1 MPINTA
7 VLALVLIFIPGIL
20 CYGVVASLA
29 SKRTRDNT
37 TIFLQIFMYG
47 VTSYMVLALANV
59 VAPASIVR
67 LGLHL
72 QDLALLNPSAIER
85 SGIDPVPIALATV
98 IGLLLGLLIA
108 LNINYSLLMR
118 LCRAIGLTKR
128 FSDPDVWS
136 YLLNSD
142 DTDKWV
148 TIRHK
153 ERELIYQGY
162 VRSFSGGDKDREI
175 ILGPVRVYSLDTAE
189 RVGEIPI
196 LYLAFK
202 KDDVVLEFGANP
214 KLAGKVNIK

>member
-1 MPINTA
+1 
-7 VLALVLIFIPGIL
+7 
-20 CYGVVASLA
+20 
-29 SKRTRDNT
+29 
-37 TIFLQIFMYG
+37 MYG

-59 VAPASIVR
+59 VAPASIDR

-72 QDLALLNPSAIER
+72 QDLALLNPSAIEK
-85 SGIDPVPIALATV
+85 SGIDPIPIALATV
-98 IGLLLGLLIA
+98 VGLLLGLLIA

-136 YLLNSD
+136 YLLNSG

-175 ILGPVRVYSLDTAE
+175 ILAPVGLYSLDTAE

-214 KLAGKVNIK
+214 KLGGKVNIK